1 MFLLK
6 AQWELLGLRAPAFSW
21 VVSVGLLAYCIWV
34 YLKHRREFRY
44 RARVIYSA
52 ERKLKS
58 LRGRD
63 VTSAGYGISRQF
75 YDSMVEIF
83 NGLPLLRAQWQ
94 GVLSSIIRRSDK
106 NGEDRF
112 WISEEIGNFFNATSM
127 IDNQAYKTAPT
138 IITGVGL
145 LATFLAILVALL
157 DVKLSNNKVQGL
169 DLLVQGLS
177 GKFLS
182 SVVALGCATLLV
194 YAEKGVMHPVRAA
207 ITSLTITLSG
217 LLPRLVPTQI
227 LSDLHREIAEQS
239 SAFKTFNAD
248 LTSKLKQGFGRA
260 WGLSFRE
267 W

>member
-6 AQWELLGLRAPAFSW
+6 AQLALLGLRAPVFSW
-21 VVSVGLLAYCIWV
+21 VVSAGLLAYCIWV
-34 YLKHRREFRY
+34 YLNHRREFRH

-52 ERKLKS
+52 EKKLKS

-63 VTSAGYGISRQF
+63 VTSAGNGISRQF
-75 YDSMVEIF
+75 YDSMIEIF
-83 NGLPLLRAQWQ
+83 NGLPLLRAEWQ
-94 GVLSSIIRRSDK
+94 GVSSSIIRRSDK

-112 WISEEIGNFFNATSM
+112 WISEEIGNFFNETSM
-127 IDNQAYKTAPT
+127 IDNQAYKTAPS

-182 SVVALGCATLLV
+182 SVVALACATLLV
-194 YAEKGVMHPVRAA
+194 SAEKGAHASCPY
-207 ITSLTITLSG
+207 SH
-217 LLPRLVPTQI
+217 RLAHYNPTQP
-227 LSDLHREIAEQS
+227 
-239 SAFKTFNAD
+239 SA
-248 LTSKLKQGFGRA
+248 
-260 WGLSFRE
+260 
-267 W
+267 